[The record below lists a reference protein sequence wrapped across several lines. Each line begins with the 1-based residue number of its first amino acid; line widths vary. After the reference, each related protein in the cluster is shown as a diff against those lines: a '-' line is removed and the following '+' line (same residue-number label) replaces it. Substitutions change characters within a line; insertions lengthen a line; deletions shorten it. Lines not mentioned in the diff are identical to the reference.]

1 MNVNTIKDKAKE
13 LADKGKSYWGGLNSK
28 QKQRYIILGCGVV
41 LTTVMVTLLFS
52 FAGNGFEV
60 LYPGIDQKEAAQV
73 YATLQDKGISAQ
85 INSSGEVIVPTESKD
100 SILLELAGQFPT
112 TAPNYGIYTNHSGF
126 TATESDRKFYL
137 NAQLQDRLQETLRS
151 MEGVGSAIVTL
162 NIVDSSSYVW
172 EANKAPSTASVTV
185 TMKSGYKLTPQHA
198 QTIKNLVAGSVP
210 TMNPDNVVVIDAATM
225 LEVRG
230 AKEANEVKSLF
241 DLERL
246 DYEAEYERR
255 LVEKVESL
263 LSSVYG
269 PGGVRAIATV
279 VLDYD
284 KMLTEQ
290 MQYVPEDN
298 GTGVKN
304 HISERYTVDGDL
316 ISQGIVGEE
325 NNTDTPIYE
334 NGGASEAQQ
343 VTDIQRE
350 IDYSISYVKQQIE
363 KGEALLKKA
372 SISVL
377 VNDADFTTEKQEKL
391 IAVVAKGTNIE
402 PNNISITN
410 LTYQDTTAPVAGND
424 LSTIFQTYR
433 TQILIAG
440 ASLLLLIVLLFV
452 LVSSGRRK
460 KKKTAQS
467 TAEENAQLLQD
478 EERKKLEEQ
487 RRRIKQAAE
496 ESASKDNQ
504 VTGEIKRFVS
514 ENPEITASLIRS
526 WLREED

>member
-1 MNVNTIKDKAKE
+1 MKVNTIKDKAKE
-13 LADKGKSYWGGLNSK
+13 LADKGKSYWSSLSSK
-28 QKQRYIILGCGVV
+28 QKQRHIILGCGAVLSVV
-41 LTTVMVTLLFS
+41 LVTLLFS
-52 FAGNGFEV
+52 FAGNGYVV

-73 YATLQDKGISAQ
+73 YATLQDKGVSAQ
-85 INSSGEVIVPTESKD
+85 INSSGEVIVPKESKD
-100 SILLELAGQFPT
+100 SILLELAGQFPN
-112 TAPNYGIYTNHSGF
+112 TAPNYGVYTSHSGF

-137 NAQLQDRLQETLRS
+137 NAQLQDRLQETLKS
-151 MEGVGSAIVTL
+151 MDGVASAIVTL
-162 NIVDSSSYVW
+162 NVSDSSSYVW
-172 EANKAPSTASVTV
+172 EANKAPGTASVTV
-185 TMKSGYKLTPQHA
+185 TMKSGNKLSPQHA

-210 TMNPDNVVVIDAATM
+210 TMTPENVVVIDAATM

-230 AKEANEVKSLF
+230 AKEGTEIKTLF

-290 MQYVPEDN
+290 LQYVPEDN
-298 GTGVKN
+298 GAGVKN
-304 HISERYTVDGDL
+304 HISERYSVDGNL

-334 NGGASEAQQ
+334 NGATGDAE

-372 SISVL
+372 TISVI

-391 IAVVAKGTNIE
+391 ISVVSKGTNIE
-402 PNNISITN
+402 PSNISMTN
-410 LTYQDTTAPVAGND
+410 LTYQDTTAPVVGND

-433 TQILIAG
+433 TPILIG
-440 ASLLLLIVLLFV
+440 GVSLLLLLILVFVLL
-452 LVSSGRRK
+452 SSARRK
-460 KKKTAQS
+460 KKKTAQV

-487 RRRIKQAAE
+487 RRKIKQAAE

>member
-1 MNVNTIKDKAKE
+1 MNVNAIKSKAKE
-13 LADKGKSYWGGLNSK
+13 LADKGKAYWGGLAPK
-28 QKQRYIILGCGVV
+28 QKQRFIILGCVAV
-41 LTTVMVTLLFS
+41 LALVLVTLLFS
-52 FAGNGFEV
+52 VVGNGYEV
-60 LYPGIDQKEAAQV
+60 LYPGIDQREAAQV
-73 YATLQDKGISAQ
+73 YAALQDKGIPAQ
-85 INSSGEVIVPTESKD
+85 LSSNGEVSVPKESKN
-100 SILLELAGQFPT
+100 SVLLELAGQFPT
-112 TAPNYGIYTNHSGF
+112 TAPNYGIYTDHSGF

-137 NAQLQDRLQETLRS
+137 NAQLQDRLQETLKS
-151 MEGVGSAIVTL
+151 MDGVASAIVTL
-162 NIVDSSSYVW
+162 NIADSSNYVW
-172 EANKAPSTASVTV
+172 ETNKAPSTASVTV
-185 TMKSGYKLTPQHA
+185 TMKSGQKLSPQHA
-198 QTIKNLVAGSVP
+198 QTIKNLVSGSVP
-210 TMNPDNVVVIDAATM
+210 TMTPDNVVVIDSATM

-230 AKEANEVKSLF
+230 VKDTEVKTLF

-290 MQYVPEDN
+290 LQYVPEDN
-298 GTGVKN
+298 GAGVKD
-304 HISERYTVDGDL
+304 HVSERYSVGGDL
-316 ISQGIVGEE
+316 ISQGVVGEE
-325 NNTDTPIYE
+325 NNTDTPVYE
-334 NGGASEAQQ
+334 NGGAGDAQ

-372 SISVL
+372 TISVI

-391 IAVVAKGTNIE
+391 IGVVSKGTNIE

-410 LTYQDTTAPVAGND
+410 LTYQDTTAPVSGND
-424 LSTIFQTYR
+424 LATIFQTYR
-433 TQILIAG
+433 LPILAAG
-440 ASLLLLIVLLFV
+440 GGLLLVIILLFV
-452 LVSSGRRK
+452 LVSSGRRR
-460 KKKTAQS
+460 KKKTAQT

-487 RRRIKQAAE
+487 RRKIKQAAE
-496 ESASKDNQ
+496 ESASKENQ
-504 VTGEIKRFVS
+504 VSSEIKRFVS